1 MEFVYVRKE
10 KEKQRCEKG
19 DGNRVK
25 WNEKRLPK
33 LGMTRAYFRN
43 FMDNGSPRLCYFQ
56 PIFFVNVVRIHF
68 KL

>member
-43 FMDNGSPRLCYFQ
+43 FMDNGSPRLCYF
-56 PIFFVNVVRIHF
+56 
-68 KL
+68 